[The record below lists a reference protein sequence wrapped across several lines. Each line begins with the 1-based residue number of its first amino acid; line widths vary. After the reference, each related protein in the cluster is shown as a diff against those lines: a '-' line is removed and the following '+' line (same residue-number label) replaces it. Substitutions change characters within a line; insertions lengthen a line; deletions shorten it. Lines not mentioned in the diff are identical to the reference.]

1 MIELEKSEN
10 DVRMKRE
17 KNVMLDLGL
26 CREKSSILILFG
38 IHAKN
43 HKENKKLN
51 FPVGLNQREKSRL
64 ENETS
69 SWKGRRG
76 HGLRIT
82 R

>member
-1 MIELEKSEN
+1 MQEK
-10 DVRMKRE
+10 
-17 KNVMLDLGL
+17 
-26 CREKSSILILFG
+26 KSSILILFG

-64 ENETS
+64 ENESS